1 MGASFFQFQQFEVRQ
16 RDSAMKIGT
25 DGVLL
30 GAWCE
35 VDGQAKKVLDVGTGT
50 GLIALMLA
58 QRFDQ
63 ISIDAIELDQAAAA
77 EASFNFS
84 KSPWSKRLSCSAV
97 SLQNFR
103 ENSLVIYDHIVCNPP
118 FYQGTYSIE
127 KEERDQAR
135 NHAFLPLNEL
145 FSGIDQL
152 LSSSGGCSIILP
164 IEYKE
169 MACQEAEKYQLYLRR
184 FTAVRGNHYA
194 PFKRAL
200 LSYSRQSSSC
210 ETTELILE
218 KSRHQRTQAHQDL
231 VEDFYLPKP

>member
-1 MGASFFQFQQFEVRQ
+1 MAASFFQFQQFAVRQ

-35 VDGQAKKVLDVGTGT
+35 VDVQAKKVLDVGTGT

-84 KSPWSKRLSCSAV
+84 QCPWSKRLSCTAV

-103 ENSLVIYDHIVCNPP
+103 EDSLVIYDHIVCNPP

-127 KEERDQAR
+127 KKERDQAR
-135 NHAFLPLNEL
+135 NHTFLPLNEL

-152 LSSSGGCSIILP
+152 LSSKGSCSIILP

-169 MACQEAEKYQLYLRR
+169 MACQEAEKYQLYLKR
-184 FTAVRGNHYA
+184 FTAVRGNHHA
-194 PFKRAL
+194 PLKRAL